1 MCQCVT
7 TLTPFRCWVRARLV
21 TKILLSWRHWE
32 LRVILFP
39 AVWHMLTEEVWL
51 SCGGVFSFFLF
62 SLSCPWNSRLTFQKK
77 IVSYNLQFYR
87 FWPSF
92 IFIAIYLIFY
102 TFWSLAFFFFI
113 SSWGILFNLIF
124 LSNSVSLFFIALFL
138 YFILFFIIIFFSISS
153 LTILLH
159 LFF

>member
-51 SCGGVFSFFLF
+51 SCGGVFSFSLF

-92 IFIAIYLIFY
+92 FIAIYLIFY
-102 TFWSLAFFFFI
+102 LVLNIFCDFIPWYFINYNFINLSNHELERFNRAGLDFFFK
-113 SSWGILFNLIF
+113 S
-124 LSNSVSLFFIALFL
+124 
-138 YFILFFIIIFFSISS
+138 FFIIIF
-153 LTILLH
+153 L
-159 LFF
+159 

>member
-51 SCGGVFSFFLF
+51 SCGGVFSFSLF

-92 IFIAIYLIFY
+92 FFIAIYLIFY
-102 TFWSLAFFFFI
+102 TFWSLAFFFI